1 MKKHLFSLMLIAA
14 FGSYAAAFAQSE
26 IVVGDMNDD
35 GQLTVGDVTAL
46 SETVIG
52 HKAVRRISVAGDPYA
67 TDNSSIVGRWS
78 GVSGTITFN
87 SDGTTDYKEGYTY
100 EYLPSQSL
108 IVFYDETN
116 AAREFLDVVILKSNK
131 LVLSDVSMTKAYT
144 YGDHAFVSE
153 DGTIYYEDSNG
164 HRYVD
169 LGLPSGTLWATTN
182 VGADTPEDYGYYF
195 AWGEVEPK
203 SIYSYSTYFDSVNG
217 SAYNFKKYNIDG
229 GTTHLELDLED
240 DAAYMNWGEGWRM
253 PNLAQIQEL
262 YNSNYVTTEWVTQ
275 KGKNGRLITSKSNGA
290 SLFLPA
296 VGYRYYGYLYD
307 ADSMGYYWSRSLS
320 TSYSDYAWGMNLDS
334 RNNWW
339 HGRTREHGQSVR
351 PVRATPVSGK

>member
-116 AAREFLDVVILKSNK
+116 AAKEFLDVVILKSNK

-144 YGDHAFVSE
+144 YGEHAFVAE
-153 DGTIYYEDSNG
+153 DGTIYHGEVNG

-182 VGADTPEDYGYYF
+182 IGAETIEDYGDYF

-203 SIYSYSTYFDSVNG
+203 STYNWNTYFDSVNG
-217 SAYNFKKYNIDG
+217 SSSNFKKYYNNG
-229 GTTHLELDLED
+229 GKTELDLED
-240 DAAYMNWGEGWRM
+240 DAANMNWGEGWRM
-253 PNLAQIQEL
+253 PNLEQILEL
-262 YNSNYVTTEWVTQ
+262 YNSNYVKTEWVTQ

-296 VGYRYYGYLYD
+296 AGYYGGTLLDYVG
-307 ADSMGYYWSRSLS
+307 SRGYYWSRSLKAS
-320 TSYSDYAWGMNLDS
+320 GSYIAFRLYFNSGVIDWTDTY
-334 RNNWW
+334 RYC
-339 HGRTREHGQSVR
+339 GQSVR
-351 PVRATPVSGK
+351 PVRATSASR